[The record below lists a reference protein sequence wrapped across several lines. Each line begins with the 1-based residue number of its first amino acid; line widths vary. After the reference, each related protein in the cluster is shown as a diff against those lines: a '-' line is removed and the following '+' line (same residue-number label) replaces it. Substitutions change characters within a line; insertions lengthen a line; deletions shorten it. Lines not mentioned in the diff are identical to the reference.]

1 MKNLSLSFL
10 QSLERTSQTLA
21 YGYILTRN
29 DGVKVCFYGHDCDII
44 IDGNLFIA
52 TNSLD
57 IGHGEKQSGFAN
69 DNGILFGGF
78 DIGLI
83 EEADIKLGKW
93 DKANAEIILFDWQ
106 NPNNF
111 TTIFNGF
118 INSINQNDIGF
129 EFELSGQKQQFQNQI
144 GRTISRN
151 CDAILGDNN
160 CGINLVA
167 AGHFYDAEL
176 LVNSNLDYLEINTLP
191 DIDEYLFGKIVFKNG
206 GLSGFTIGIKN
217 IVQSSISTIIYPETP
232 LPILPNMGDLIRLFK
247 GCDKSFTKCKTRFQ
261 NGDNFRG
268 CPHLPGQTDAF
279 VGPAISGN
287 DGGKRA

>member
-1 MKNLSLSFL
+1 MKNLSPSFL
-10 QSLERTSQTLA
+10 QNLGRTSQTLA

-29 DGVKVCFYGHDCDII
+29 DGVKVCFSGHDCDII

-52 TNSLD
+52 ANSLD
-57 IGHGEKQSGFAN
+57 IGYGEKQSGFVN

-78 DIGLI
+78 DIGII

-93 DKANAEIILFDWQ
+93 DSAKVEIILFDWQ
-106 NPNNF
+106 NTNNF
-111 TTIFNGF
+111 TTIFNGL

-151 CDAILGDNN
+151 CDAILGDGK
-160 CGINLVA
+160 CEVNLVA
-167 AGHFYDAEL
+167 AGHFYDAEIL
-176 LVNSNLDYLEINTLP
+176 INSKLDYLEINALP
-191 DIDEYLFGKIVFKNG
+191 NFEEYLFGKIVFK
-206 GLSGFTIGIKN
+206 SGALLGFEIGIKN
-217 IVQSSISTIIYPETP
+217 IVKNNISTIIYPEIP
-232 LPILPNMGDLIRLFK
+232 LPLLPNMGDLIRLFK
-247 GCDKSFTKCKTRFQ
+247 GCDKSFTICKSRFL

-268 CPHLPGQTDAF
+268 CPHLPGQSDAF

-287 DGGKRA
+287 DGGRRA